1 MSTGKSQVSAYDEGR
16 LSAERESYQSWM
28 DRRADEVFLIAEE
41 AKAKGLDF
49 EDFVEIPR
57 TKDLASRTEKL
68 LEEYLDGMSIEDD
81 LRDLLRD
88 SDRETAAIQIALDVA
103 KRMYARTTDIT
114 KAIDSGLRVGLA
126 VLTEAILVA
135 PLDGIGGVRIMNNA
149 DGSEFLSIDFA
160 GPIRAA
166 GGTGQA
172 LSVLIGDMIRR
183 ELGIGRY
190 VPTTP
195 EVERVKEEFGLYRV
209 GLQYKPPPEE
219 VEVIVRACPVM
230 IRRGDREAGVRGIQ
244 GGPQHRELEQ
254 RATYQNQGRC
264 ATGHRRGSVSEGS
277 KDTEAH

>member
-1 MSTGKSQVSAYDEGR
+1 MNVLGRSPSVRGCSAAERVAMSTGKSQVSAYDEGR

-195 EVERVKEEFGLYRV
+195 EVERVKEEFGL
-209 GLQYKPPPEE
+209 
-219 VEVIVRACPVM
+219 
-230 IRRGDREAGVRGIQ
+230 
-244 GGPQHRELEQ
+244 
-254 RATYQNQGRC
+254 
-264 ATGHRRGSVSEGS
+264 
-277 KDTEAH
+277 